1 MRYGLWRNILWQG
14 YLGFPQSASTKYT
27 CDQCHSA
34 INNKRN
40 MRKHIIMKHWHI
52 IADRVQRHGAACT
65 KLTHAHM
72 GPCPSIA
79 PVSSGSLGIIWNHKR
94 QHALLH
100 LHPGLWYFVS
110 LRYCLW
116 LPLILHFYFTKVT
129 NHVKASTWF
138 VGITKTFRWLFENA
152 NPLLMTVNGACQV
165 QWVHYV

>member
-52 IADRVQRHGAACT
+52 IADRVQRRGAACT

-94 QHALLH
+94 LHALLH

-138 VGITKTFRWLFENA
+138 VGINQNLQVALWECK
-152 NPLLMTVNGACQV
+152 PTVNDC
-165 QWVHYV
+165 

>member
-1 MRYGLWRNILWQG
+1 MRKHIMKGISWVTA
-14 YLGFPQSASTKYT
+14 FTKYT

-100 LHPGLWYFVS
+100 LHPGLMWYFVS
-110 LRYCLW
+110 LYCLW
-116 LPLILHFYFTKVT
+116 LPHILHFYFTKVT

-138 VGITKTFRWLFENA
+138 VGINQNLQVALWECT
-152 NPLLMTVNGACQV
+152 PTVNEC
-165 QWVHYV
+165 